1 MTRLVRVALV
11 IGLAVASR
19 PATAQEQPTR
29 PSRLASIE
37 FLDVG
42 QGDAILIRS
51 PEGKSALVDA
61 GPHKELA
68 ANLLRGRGITSLDL
82 VALSHHHQDHYGGME
97 EVIRRFRP
105 RVFLDSGSS
114 HTTLHYLR
122 LIELV
127 RERRITTILPIDRP
141 RRIELGSVVL
151 TVFPKAPEDASDEN
165 ENSVGIQLQYGTFS
179 ALLPGDA
186 ERKERAWWER
196 HVPNLC
202 ADATVLKLAHHGSN
216 NGTDAR
222 WLDLV
227 RPELAVASVGA
238 GNDYGHPGSQTLALL
253 ERYGTPLLRT
263 DRDGSVLVESDGRR
277 WRVASH
283 RIAARGPPSEKGRS
297 KPRRDTDVTAAGR
310 RVNVNT
316 ASQAE
321 LEGLPGVGPA
331 LARRIIEGRPYRSVG
346 ELERVRGIGKKRLEE
361 IRPLITAE

>member
-1 MTRLVRVALV
+1 MTRLARFAL
-11 IGLAVASR
+11 IAGLALASR
-19 PATAQEQPTR
+19 PAVAQE
-29 PSRLASIE
+29 RLARTARVATIE

-127 RERRITTILPIDRP
+127 RDRGIMTIRPSDRP

-151 TVFPKAPEDASDEN
+151 TVFPRAPENPSDEN
-165 ENSVGIQLQYGTFS
+165 ENSVGIRLQYGAFS
-179 ALLPGDA
+179 VLLPGDA
-186 ERKERAWWER
+186 EREERAWWER
-196 HVPNLC
+196 NVPNLC
-202 ADATVLKLAHHGSN
+202 ANTTVLKLAHHGSN

-222 WLDLV
+222 WLELV
-227 RPELAVASVGA
+227 HPELAVASVEA

-253 ERYGTPLLRT
+253 ARSRRDEEGREPLVGLLPSPRPRASADLVVRRAPCEGPGGAAPHRSSRYGLSSWYAFFSRYSLIRSSPSRLSS
-263 DRDGSVLVESDGRR
+263 GSVY
-277 WRVASH
+277 
-283 RIAARGPPSEKGRS
+283 I
-297 KPRRDTDVTAAGR
+297 
-310 RVNVNT
+310 
-316 ASQAE
+316 
-321 LEGLPGVGPA
+321 A
-331 LARRIIEGRPYRSVG
+331 LAWIWSLMAMSKSPAS
-346 ELERVRGIGKKRLEE
+346 
-361 IRPLITAE
+361 A